1 LICFSEPFTFPYLAV
16 LQVTNTIKIEK
27 TIIAPFST
35 FLFHIKKDLKMKKL
49 ASLITLPA
57 FAMAQEAPVPTQ
69 PSLMSSFLPFLLM
82 FVVMYIFFILPK
94 QRENKKTEQM
104 RTSLKKGDKVL
115 TIAGIVGIVSH
126 IDERFVSVRTGD
138 TKIDFEKASIVKLLE
153 ADSEK
158 KHEAEHK

>member
-1 LICFSEPFTFPYLAV
+1 
-16 LQVTNTIKIEK
+16 
-27 TIIAPFST
+27 
-35 FLFHIKKDLKMKKL
+35 MKKL
-49 ASLITLPA
+49 TSIMMLPA
-57 FAMAQEAPVPTQ
+57 FAMAQDVPAQ

-82 FVVMYIFFILPK
+82 FVVMYIFFILPR

-104 RTSLKKGDKVL
+104 RSSLKKGDKVL

-126 IDERFVSVRTGD
+126 IDERFVSIKTGD
-138 TKIDFEKASIVKLLE
+138 TKIDFEKAAIAKLLE

>member
-1 LICFSEPFTFPYLAV
+1 
-16 LQVTNTIKIEK
+16 
-27 TIIAPFST
+27 
-35 FLFHIKKDLKMKKL
+35 MKKL
-49 ASLITLPA
+49 ASLIMLPT
-57 FAMAQEAPVPTQ
+57 FAVAQGTSGTTQ
-69 PSLMSSFLPFLLM
+69 PSLIGSFLPFLLM

-115 TIAGIVGIVSH
+115 TVAGIVGIVSH
-126 IDERFVSVRTGD
+126 IDERFVSVKTGD
-138 TKIDFEKASIVKLLE
+138 TKIDFEKVSIVKLLE